1 MKKGLIGM
9 VGLTLFMAGCA
20 GAPPKIDKFTLFYPP
35 PPELPRIQWL
45 TSMKGAKDL
54 EAKKSSFETFITGE
68 KESKA
73 RLDKPY
79 GVAVQKGKI
88 YVCDTN
94 ATVMVFDLVKR
105 SYGPLQGAVGPGK
118 LVQPF
123 NISIDSDGNKYVSDT
138 VRHQVVV
145 FDKADIFVKAIGAPK
160 EWKPVDALVYEDK
173 LYVADIKNGEI
184 HVLDKATGNPIK
196 RFGKKGPPEETLG
209 LPTNLAFDGD
219 GILYVSDSGRFQVV
233 KFDRDGHFRGTIGR
247 LGSNPGTFA
256 RPRGLATDRKKR
268 LFAVDAAF
276 DNIQMFDGL
285 GRLLLWFGQFGQAGR
300 LPGEMFLPAKVVID
314 YENVEYFRSYADPNF
329 EIEYLIVVTSQ
340 FGDHLVNFFG
350 FGKAKDK
357 KYPTDEELRKKLE
370 ERLKQGDTQL
380 KKREETPEDSK

>member
-1 MKKGLIGM
+1 
-9 VGLTLFMAGCA
+9 MAGCA
-20 GAPPKIDKFTLFYPP
+20 AAPPKVDKFTLFYPP

-45 TSMKGAKDL
+45 TSFKGAKDL

-68 KESKA
+68 KESRT

-79 GVAVQKGKI
+79 GIAVQKGKI

-94 ATVMVFDLVKR
+94 TTVMVFDLVKK

-123 NISIDSDGNKYVSDT
+123 NISIDKEGNKYVSDT
-138 VRHQVVV
+138 VRHQVLM
-145 FDKADIFVKAIGAPK
+145 FDSADIFVKAFGAPA

-184 HVLDKATGNPIK
+184 HVLDKATGALVK
-196 RFGKKGPPEETLG
+196 RFGKKGTPEENLS
-209 LPTNLAFDGD
+209 LPTNLAFDRD

-233 KFDRDGHFRGTIGR
+233 KYDRDGHFRGAIGR

-256 RPRGLATDRKKR
+256 RPRGLATDRNKR

-276 DNIQMFDGL
+276 DNIQMFDGQ

-300 LPGEMFLPAKVVID
+300 LPGEMFLPAKVVVD
-314 YENVEYFRSYADPNF
+314 YENVDYFRSYADPTF
-329 EIEYLIVVTSQ
+329 EVEYLIIVTNQ
-340 FGDHLVNFFG
+340 FGDHLVNVFG
-350 FGKAKDK
+350 FGRAKDK
-357 KYPTDEELRKKLE
+357 KYPADEELIKKLE
-370 ERLKQGDTQL
+370 ERLKKTDTQL
-380 KKREETPEDSK
+380 PKREETPEDGKGK